1 MNSTYIHKYEAK
13 DYSQSGALVHNAT
26 GYNNVHIR
34 ELKSALLITII
45 CTL

>member
-13 DYSQSGALVHNAT
+13 DYLQSWVLVRNAT
-26 GYNNVHIR
+26 GYNTVHIR
-34 ELKSALLITII
+34 ELKSALLITMI